1 MYFYFCHKNLH
12 LDKIKTASLEIQP
25 FYLVNKAHPKM
36 IKGFPLDS
44 LSVDIQTGKY
54 YNDLEDELA
63 VDKSTIEIGFTNFFE
78 NF

>member
-1 MYFYFCHKNLH
+1 
-12 LDKIKTASLEIQP
+12 
-25 FYLVNKAHPKM
+25 M

-78 NF
+78 KAISQITRKMELIDI